1 MAVNELL
8 FAAFQRPLPYPAAK
22 MKLSQMKLSQRV
34 ADGDGKARP
43 RGSPFARPKML

>member
-22 MKLSQMKLSQRV
+22 MKLSQRV
-34 ADGDGKARP
+34 ADGDGEARP

>member
-22 MKLSQMKLSQRV
+22 MKLSQGTPDATVEPAS
-34 ADGDGKARP
+34 AE
-43 RGSPFARPKML
+43 SPFARPKML